1 MRTTSPYSHCTLC
14 PRECG
19 ADRTA
24 GQTGFCGED
33 DRLKLGAILPHRGE
47 EPPIAGTSGSG
58 TLFFTGCSC
67 GCFFCQNHQL
77 SSEHVG
83 SVYDDD
89 ALFAATMRLVEQ
101 GVHNLNFVTPE
112 HWWPH
117 IRRLCERLR
126 KADVWIPF
134 VWNSSGYFRVEML
147 KEQAELIDIFL
158 PDFKYADSN
167 LAETCMGDARYP
179 ELALEG
185 IKYLADRVGPLRPFD
200 ESGEITASRGLMVRH
215 LVLPGCVE
223 NSLKVLEL
231 LADTVGTDL
240 PISVMSQFMPVPE
253 CTKRHLF
260 ERKVT
265 EDEYRR
271 VCDKINELGFRHG
284 FTQYD
289 NGEDGFLP
297 DFRQEQPFAA
307 MATTSSRP

>member
-1 MRTTSPYSHCTLC
+1 MPMSSPYSHCTLC

-19 ADRTA
+19 ADRSNDEL
-24 GQTGFCGED
+24 GFCGENAI
-33 DRLKLGAILPHRGE
+33 LKLGAILPHRGE
-47 EPPIAGTSGSG
+47 EPCISGTKGSG

-77 SSEHVG
+77 SAKHIG
-83 SVYDDD
+83 TPYDDETLYS
-89 ALFAATMRLVEQ
+89 AVMSLVEQ

-117 IRRLCERLR
+117 IRKLCERLR
-126 KADVWIPF
+126 KADVWLPF

-147 KEQAELIDIFL
+147 KEQVELIDIFL
-158 PDFKYADSN
+158 PDFKYADAR
-167 LAETCMGDARYP
+167 LAELCMGDSRYP
-179 ELALEG
+179 DIALEG
-185 IKYLADRVGPLRPFD
+185 IRFLADKVGSLRPFD
-200 ESGEITASRGLMVRH
+200 ETGEITASRGLLIRH
-215 LVLPGCVE
+215 LVLPGYVE

-231 LADTVGTDL
+231 LAKTIGTDI

-253 CTKRHLF
+253 CTKRHLL

-265 EDEYRR
+265 EDEYKR
-271 VCDKINELGFRHG
+271 VCDKINELGFRRG
-284 FTQYD
+284 FIQYD

-297 DFRQEQPFAA
+297 DFTQKQPFAA